1 MGCSPAV
8 VGVIQR
14 HVILVPVCLSS
25 VGRRGK
31 TPTGFEVIA
40 HVVLQSEEQTAS
52 GVPGAIRRMWFG
64 DGQSVLRMV
73 TDQLGKKSGLSSC
86 FLRGVSFFLILTSAL
101 PFLANVTDL
110 PPLIGSQGF
119 PFWAYHPLFLP
130 GLWPEK
136 IRPYRSWI
144 RPWK

>member
-1 MGCSPAV
+1 MSCWFLFASAV
-8 VGVIQR
+8 WEEGERPPQVLRSLRGQSR
-14 HVILVPVCLSS
+14 ANLSS
-25 VGRRGK
+25 
-31 TPTGFEVIA
+31 
-40 HVVLQSEEQTAS
+40 VLQSEEQTAS

-86 FLRGVSFFLILTSAL
+86 FLRGVPFFLILTSAL

>member
-1 MGCSPAV
+1 MSCWFLFASAV
-8 VGVIQR
+8 WEEGERPPQVLRSLRGQSR
-14 HVILVPVCLSS
+14 ANLSS
-25 VGRRGK
+25 
-31 TPTGFEVIA
+31 
-40 HVVLQSEEQTAS
+40 VLQSEEQTAS
-52 GVPGAIRRMWFG
+52 SVPGAIRRMWFG

>member
-1 MGCSPAV
+1 
-8 VGVIQR
+8 
-14 HVILVPVCLSS
+14 
-25 VGRRGK
+25 
-31 TPTGFEVIA
+31 
-40 HVVLQSEEQTAS
+40 
-52 GVPGAIRRMWFG
+52 MWFG
-64 DGQSVLRMV
+64 DGQSVLPMV

>member
-1 MGCSPAV
+1 MPCWFLFASAV
-8 VGVIQR
+8 WEEGERPPQVLRSLRGQSR
-14 HVILVPVCLSS
+14 ANLSS
-25 VGRRGK
+25 
-31 TPTGFEVIA
+31 
-40 HVVLQSEEQTAS
+40 VLQSEEQTAS
-52 GVPGAIRRMWFG
+52 SVPGAIRRMWFG